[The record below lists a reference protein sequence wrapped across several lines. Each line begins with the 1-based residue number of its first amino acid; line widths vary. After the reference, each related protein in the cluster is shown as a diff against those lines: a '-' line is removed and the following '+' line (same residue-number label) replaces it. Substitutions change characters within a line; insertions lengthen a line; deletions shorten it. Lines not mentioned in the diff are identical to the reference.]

1 MAILSNI
8 NGKFAVDSTGAV
20 QFNGQA
26 GTSGYVLKSNGNSA
40 PTWVDPSTV
49 IGGPYLPLSGGTLTG
64 ATATASNIAFTVGGN
79 LTVNG
84 SSFLEAT
91 DIVGGAAYPLQ
102 VTSTQRYMV
111 QVRNLN
117 NTVSSNYG
125 WWWFMD
131 TNFNM
136 GFHAD
141 GASDKLTLTR
151 DGDLSVGGFIT
162 TPAQERISVGT
173 WDNSAFTGGNAQGFS
188 VQGVTP
194 GLFILETD
202 QTNKKSYLAMSGG
215 GMYLGGSINFLG
227 IDTDGARAVTIDD
240 SQRVGIGD
248 TSPAKPL
255 VVYSAAPPGGI
266 TIKAQSGN
274 ASNWIQNVSTG
285 SSWQIGSTSGGWQ
298 LYNDNTSAYRLTVTS
313 DGMVGIGMTPG
324 TAGGSTYMLQMY
336 NSGSQCF
343 LAIGNGTSG
352 NGPTNGLVIGNDTG
366 NAWIVN
372 REATPMI
379 FATNDVERMRIASS
393 GEIIFGNSGT
403 NNAGFIDFD
412 GTSVQINTQRN
423 PNTGAF
429 VDTAK
434 SNASINLVGA
444 NGGSYIRFNT
454 ASANNTTATERMRI
468 ASNGDTTHIASYS
481 GGTFPFRVGYGS
493 YSSFTPTFVINDN
506 GNVGID
512 TTSPTAK
519 LEVVCANGANA
530 FRANFGGSADI
541 FMGFDNAN
549 PYLLLQDNSNVTTH
563 LFQSNVNNYIVGSNV
578 GIGTTSPSANLHVS
592 STSTAVLK
600 VGTTGV
606 ADASVDIRGYD
617 AGVHIGDDTNG
628 LRWAI
633 WNDGPST
640 SSSLKFGSYALGT
653 WYNDSSQVVTMT
665 SDGKVGIGTTSPSS
679 KLTVYG
685 GSSTTSTLELR
696 GGAAGNDNATISTQQ
711 SMTFQIGSA
720 GASGRS
726 FVFNKGG
733 LGYGNGTNLASI
745 NDAGTFTATGDVV
758 AYSDKK
764 LKKNIK
770 TLDGSKVYK
779 MRGVS
784 FDRIDTGKKS
794 SGVIAQEIQEIAPEL
809 VNESDGTLGVAYGNL
824 TGYLIEAIK
833 ELEVR
838 VKELENKNCDC
849 KE

>member
-1 MAILSNI
+1 MAQTKVKLISDGVIVQSNLHASHGITTAHIGEGSNLYYTNARSRAAISVSGNALSYNS
-8 NGKFAVDSTGAV
+8 STGV
-20 QFNGQA
+20 ITSNFEESPTFTGNILLD
-26 GTSGYVLKSNGNSA
+26 GTNQLHFVAQSGESNTEPFRITRS
-40 PTWVDPSTV
+40 
-49 IGGPYLPLSGGTLTG
+49 
-64 ATATASNIAFTVGGN
+64 
-79 LTVNG
+79 
-84 SSFLEAT
+84 
-91 DIVGGAAYPLQ
+91 
-102 VTSTQRYMV
+102 
-111 QVRNLN
+111 
-117 NTVSSNYG
+117 
-125 WWWFMD
+125 
-131 TNFNM
+131 
-136 GFHAD
+136 
-141 GASDKLTLTR
+141 SDKMYFTYGENAGDEAFYIES
-151 DGDLSVGGFIT
+151 DGEVIF
-162 TPAQERISVGT
+162 EE
-173 WDNSAFTGGNAQGFS
+173 N
-188 VQGVTP
+188 
-194 GLFILETD
+194 
-202 QTNKKSYLAMSGG
+202 
-215 GMYLGGSINFLG
+215 
-227 IDTDGARAVTIDD
+227 
-240 SQRVGIGD
+240 VGIG
-248 TSPAKPL
+248 
-255 VVYSAAPPGGI
+255 
-266 TIKAQSGN
+266 
-274 ASNWIQNVSTG
+274 
-285 SSWQIGSTSGGWQ
+285 
-298 LYNDNTSAYRLTVTS
+298 
-313 DGMVGIGMTPG
+313 
-324 TAGGSTYMLQMY
+324 
-336 NSGSQCF
+336 
-343 LAIGNGTSG
+343 
-352 NGPTNGLVIGNDTG
+352 
-366 NAWIVN
+366 
-372 REATPMI
+372 
-379 FATNDVERMRIASS
+379 
-393 GEIIFGNSGT
+393 
-403 NNAGFIDFD
+403 
-412 GTSVQINTQRN
+412 
-423 PNTGAF
+423 
-429 VDTAK
+429 
-434 SNASINLVGA
+434 
-444 NGGSYIRFNT
+444 
-454 ASANNTTATERMRI
+454 
-468 ASNGDTTHIASYS
+468 
-481 GGTFPFRVGYGS
+481 
-493 YSSFTPTFVINDN
+493 
-506 GNVGID
+506 

-519 LEVVCANGANA
+519 LKVIGENDAWTCQIENTQALPYGLSVNTTGTAGTTFNSA
-530 FRANFGGSADI
+530 F
-541 FMGFDNAN
+541 
-549 PYLLLQDNSNVTTH
+549 YTH
-563 LFQSNVNNYIVGSNV
+563 SGTGMYIVNNGKV

-665 SDGKVGIGTTSPSS
+665 SDGKVGIATTAPEERLHVIGSTLISNNEFYKVEKTDGTNYKIAGLTNGNVIQIGAIDYTSAGTIFAGGDNISITTGGASGTTRIKISPSGDVGIGTTSPSS